1 MCHYNEWY
9 FCSGATVKLVEE
21 VQRELKMIAKDIADR
36 NSQLVLPYP
45 YLSPD
50 YIENSVTI

>member
-1 MCHYNEWY
+1 MCQYNEWY

-21 VQRELKMIAKDIADR
+21 VQRELKMIAEDIANR
-36 NSQLVLPYP
+36 NSQLALPYP